1 MGEAVTRWLFPLWP
15 LVRRLLGSPES
26 ALRPRLSDGRGGARV
41 AIAAAEA
48 AYCEDCGHIV
58 RVGSACSSCGSR
70 SVWPLLE
77 QLDQERAAAL
87 REVRQRGAVELDW
100 EAAAGADGGVA

>member
-1 MGEAVTRWLFPLWP
+1 MTRWLFPLWP
-15 LVRRLLGSPES
+15 LVQRLLGTPES

-77 QLDQERAAAL
+77 QLDPERAAAL
-87 REVRQRGAVELDW
+87 REVRQRGRWSWIGKQRRARMAEW
-100 EAAAGADGGVA
+100 RR